1 MSAQHS
7 AQHPD
12 PARLCHAAAVRL
24 AADADPDRL
33 ADRYLT
39 VTRRHRLAAGRL
51 WVERVRA
58 GLASTRRDAEL
69 ARPLPAGGPDLRA
82 VLLRHDDGADLVL
95 VACRHA
101 VGRHRLGTLLTDLT
115 QLTIVNSALAD
126 PALADSALVAD
137 SAPAIAV
144 GSSAVELSDGDD
156 AGDAGW
162 LRGDPGA
169 DRTAV
174 HTVAVPTG
182 TDLTALVAAVG
193 AVLARYRG
201 VRRPRVGA
209 VVGERLTV
217 VAVPVDGGARDLLA
231 TAGPGSPWPAPGAPV
246 PAGLLDVEVGVLDAD
261 STADAYRPCLAPVWP
276 LTLALAGTTLACHH
290 RTAGWAADLVEA
302 FARQVVRVLG
312 QILADP
318 DRRLDDCDPLGDAG
332 RAAIV
337 ALGRGPGELP
347 APKDTIH
354 DRIARHAATHPDAP
368 AVSCAGERL
377 TYGELDDRA
386 RRVARALTA
395 HGVAPGD
402 RVGVCLDRSV
412 DLVAVL
418 LGVLRAGAAYVPV
431 DPAYPVD
438 RIRYTV
444 EDSGVALL
452 VGAGGVDAAELTADG
467 PPAALTA
474 AGPSTE
480 GSGPVEPHVGGP
492 DDPAYVIY
500 TSGSTG
506 RPKGV
511 RVPHRNV
518 LALVDATAADFGLGP
533 HDTWTMFHSS
543 AFDFSVWEIWGC
555 LLTGGHLVVVPHL
568 VVRSP
573 GEFHALLA
581 AERVTVLNQTPS
593 AFAQLLDVDR
603 RAADPLAVRLV
614 VFGGEPLDARML
626 TGWYDRHPEPDCRVV
641 NMFGITE
648 TTVHV
653 TAQTLDRGLAL
664 AGSRSVG
671 RALPGWRVYVL
682 DPAGRLLPPGAAGEI
697 HVGGA
702 GVADGYLHRPELTA
716 ERFRPDPFS
725 GGRMYR
731 SGDRGRLLPDGR
743 LEHLGR
749 LDNQV
754 KVRGYRIELDEIRQ
768 VLLDDPAALAVAV
781 LVETGAEAADTRLHA
796 YVVLADAAGSVA
808 ELRRRAAR
816 LLPDYMVPATITALP
831 ALPLTANG
839 KLDAARLPAPAAA
852 ITAPADPACAP
863 ADDARLDERIRAI
876 WQRVL
881 GTEVGPEDNFF
892 DLGGNSLLA
901 LRLLRELRD
910 QGLAD
915 LTPRHLYLHQTVRGL
930 AEAIG
935 AAR

>member
-12 PARLCHAAAVRL
+12 PARLCHAAAARL

-33 ADRYLT
+33 ADRFAT
-39 VTRRHRLAAGRL
+39 VSRRHRLAAGRL
-51 WVERVRA
+51 WIERVPA
-58 GLASTRRDAEL
+58 GLALTRRDAEL

-82 VLLRHDDGADLVL
+82 VLLRHDDGTDLVL
-95 VACRHA
+95 VARRHA
-101 VGRHRLGTLLTDLT
+101 IGRHRLGTLLTELT
-115 QLTIVNSALAD
+115 ALTD
-126 PALADSALVAD
+126 PALTD
-137 SAPAIAV
+137 SAPTDPAHTSAAD
-144 GSSAVELSDGDD
+144 SPAVELSSGDD

-162 LRGDPGA
+162 LRGDPGV

-182 TDLTALVAAVG
+182 TDLSALVAAVG

-231 TAGPGSPWPAPGAPV
+231 TAGPGSPWPAPGTPAQ
-246 PAGLLDVEVGVLDAD
+246 AGLLDVEVGALDAD
-261 STADAYRPCLAPVWP
+261 STADTYRPCLAPVWP
-276 LTLALAGTTLACHH
+276 LTLALAGSTLTCHH

-312 QILADP
+312 QVVADP
-318 DRRLDDCDPLGDAG
+318 DRTLDDCDPLGDAD

-386 RRVARALTA
+386 RRVARALA
-395 HGVAPGD
+395 ARGVAPGD

-444 EDSGVALL
+444 EDSTVALL
-452 VGAGGVDAAELTADG
+452 VGAGGVDAADLTGAG
-467 PPAALTA
+467 PPADRLG
-474 AGPSTE
+474 AGPSAE
-480 GSGPVEPHVGGP
+480 GSGPAEPHVGGP

-682 DPAGRLLPPGAAGEI
+682 DPVGRLLPPGAAGEI

-768 VLLDDPAALAVAV
+768 VLLDDPAAFAVAV
-781 LVETGAEAADTRLHA
+781 VVETGAEAADTRLHA

-839 KLDAARLPAPAAA
+839 KLDAARLPAPATATA
-852 ITAPADPACAP
+852 APASAP
-863 ADDARLDERIRAI
+863 ADDAGLDERIRAI

-881 GTEVGPEDNFF
+881 GAEVGPEDNFF

>member
-1 MSAQHS
+1 MSAAQHS

-24 AADADPDRL
+24 AADAADPDRL
-33 ADRYLT
+33 ADRFAT

-51 WVERVRA
+51 WVERVPA

-95 VACRHA
+95 VARRPA
-101 VGRHRLGTLLTDLT
+101 IGRHRLGTLLTDLT
-115 QLTIVNSALAD
+115 ELTQLT
-126 PALADSALVAD
+126 DSARTDPDLTSAAD
-137 SAPAIAV
+137 
-144 GSSAVELSDGDD
+144 SSAVELSAGDD
-156 AGDAGW
+156 ADDEGDAGW
-162 LRGDPGA
+162 LRGDPGV

-231 TAGPGSPWPAPGAPV
+231 TAGPGSPWPAPGAPA
-246 PAGLLDVEVGVLDAD
+246 PAGLLNVEVGALDAD

-276 LTLALAGTTLACHH
+276 LTLALAGTTLACQH
-290 RTAGWAADLVEA
+290 RTAAWAADLVEA
-302 FARQVVRVLG
+302 FTRQVVRVLG
-312 QILADP
+312 QVLADP
-318 DRRLDDCDPLGDAG
+318 DRPLDDCDPLGDAD

-354 DRIARHAATHPDAP
+354 DRIARHAATQPDAP

-377 TYGELDDRA
+377 TYGELNDRA
-386 RRVARALTA
+386 RRVARALA
-395 HGVAPGD
+395 ARGVAPGD

-444 EDSGVALL
+444 EDSTVALL
-452 VGAGGVDAAELTADG
+452 VGAGGVDAADLTATG
-467 PPAALTA
+467 PPADRLGDGSPA
-474 AGPSTE
+474 E

-581 AERVTVLNQTPS
+581 AEQVTVLNQTPS

-682 DPAGRLLPPGAAGEI
+682 DSAGRLLPPGAAGEI

-781 LVETGAEAADTRLHA
+781 VVETGAEAADTRLHA

-839 KLDAARLPAPAAA
+839 KLDAARLPTPTTPATPA
-852 ITAPADPACAP
+852 APADPACAP
-863 ADDARLDERIRAI
+863 ADDAGLDERIRAI
-876 WQRVL
+876 WQRIL

>member
-24 AADADPDRL
+24 AAEADPDRL
-33 ADRYLT
+33 ADRFAT
-39 VTRRHRLAAGRL
+39 VTRRYRLAAGRL
-51 WVERVRA
+51 WVERVPA

-69 ARPLPAGGPDLRA
+69 ARPLPVGGPDLRA

-95 VACRHA
+95 VAGRHA
-101 VGRHRLGTLLTDLT
+101 VGRHRLGTLLTELT
-115 QLTIVNSALAD
+115 QLTDLTIAD
-126 PALADSALVAD
+126 LT
-137 SAPAIAV
+137 IAV
-144 GSSAVELSDGDD
+144 DSSAVEPSAGDD
-156 AGDAGW
+156 AGDVGW
-162 LRGDPGA
+162 LRGDPGV

-174 HTVAVPTG
+174 HTVAVPAG

-209 VVGERLTV
+209 VVGERLTA

-231 TAGPGSPWPAPGAPV
+231 TAGPGSPWPAPGTPA
-246 PAGLLDVEVGVLDAD
+246 PAGLLDVEVGALDAD

-276 LTLALAGTTLACHH
+276 LTLALAGDTLACHH
-290 RTAGWAADLVEA
+290 RTTTWAADLVEA

-312 QILADP
+312 QVLADP
-318 DRRLDDCDPLGDAG
+318 DRPLDDCDPLGDAD

-347 APKDTIH
+347 AAKDTIH
-354 DRIARHAATHPDAP
+354 DRIARHAATHPGAP

-386 RRVARALTA
+386 RRVARALA
-395 HGVAPGD
+395 ARGVAPGD

-452 VGAGGVDAAELTADG
+452 VGTGGVAAAELTAVES
-467 PPAALTA
+467 TA
-474 AGPSTE
+474 ADLNVE
-480 GSGPVEPHVGGP
+480 GSSPAEPHVGGP

-603 RAADPLAVRLV
+603 RSADPLAVRLV

-781 LVETGAEAADTRLHA
+781 VVATGAEAADTRLHA

-816 LLPDYMVPATITALP
+816 LLPDYMVPATITVLP

-839 KLDAARLPAPAAA
+839 KLDAARLPAPVPAAE
-852 ITAPADPACAP
+852 PVSAP
-863 ADDARLDERIRAI
+863 ADDAGLDERIRAI

-881 GTEVGPEDNFF
+881 GAEVGPEDNFF

>member
-24 AADADPDRL
+24 AADADSDRL
-33 ADRYLT
+33 ADRFAT

-51 WVERVRA
+51 WVERVPA

-95 VACRHA
+95 VARRHA
-101 VGRHRLGTLLTDLT
+101 VGRHRLGTLLTEFTQGTDPTIVDPAIADLT
-115 QLTIVNSALAD
+115 IAD
-126 PALADSALVAD
+126 PAVAVD
-137 SAPAIAV
+137 AP
-144 GSSAVELSDGDD
+144 AVELSAGDDADGVGDADD

-162 LRGDPGA
+162 LRGDPGV

-201 VRRPRVGA
+201 ARRPRVGA

-217 VAVPVDGGARDLLA
+217 VAVPMDGNARDLLA
-231 TAGPGSPWPAPGAPV
+231 TAGPGSPWPAPGTPV
-246 PAGLLDVEVGVLDAD
+246 PAGLLDVEVGALDAD
-261 STADAYRPCLAPVWP
+261 SAADAYRPCLAPVWP

-312 QILADP
+312 QVLADP
-318 DRRLDDCDPLGDAG
+318 DRRLDDCDPLGDAD

-386 RRVARALTA
+386 RRVARALA
-395 HGVAPGD
+395 ARGVASGD

-412 DLVAVL
+412 DLIAVL

-452 VGAGGVDAAELTADG
+452 IGAGGVDVADLTGGG
-467 PPAALTA
+467 PTA
-474 AGPSTE
+474 E

-781 LVETGAEAADTRLHA
+781 VVETGAEAADTRLHA

-839 KLDAARLPAPAAA
+839 KLDAARLPAPA
-852 ITAPADPACAP
+852 TPVAPAEPACAP
-863 ADDARLDERIRAI
+863 AADAGLDERIRAI